1 MTPRLES
8 DHPELD
14 ANTLDYVHFLAD
26 SPTPYHAAHLV
37 AQRLENLGFTRQDE
51 TAAWDATPGG
61 HVMVRGGA
69 VMAWVVPENISDT
82 AGFRIVGAH
91 TDSPAFT
98 LKPSP
103 QTTTADGWGQIEVEV
118 YGGMI
123 MNSWLDRELCVAGR
137 LILASGEEI
146 LVRTAPLARIPQAWI
161 TRMTWSLLI

>member
-1 MTPRLES
+1 
-8 DHPELD
+8 
-14 ANTLDYVHFLAD
+14 
-26 SPTPYHAAHLV
+26 
-37 AQRLENLGFTRQDE
+37 
-51 TAAWDATPGG
+51 
-61 HVMVRGGA
+61 
-69 VMAWVVPENISDT
+69 MAWVVPENISDT

-146 LVRTAPLARIPQAWI
+146 LVRTALYNYLFARQHGGDLVFRIEDTDSARFVPSHLKDS
-161 TRMTWSLLI
+161 MM